1 MIIFQTDYQEIY
13 NYIIHNFLDIEI
25 FDDKEVLEDTL
36 GDMIEYLLPKYLYRE
51 QFFTIKRY
59 FRNYL
64 IGQRIVFIIR

>member
-51 QFFTIKRY
+51 QFF
-59 FRNYL
+59 
-64 IGQRIVFIIR
+64 